1 VNPFEEDEESWSA
14 EPDEFDP
21 DSLGPDPPDATLS
34 TDVDGS
40 AADVPDGLVRA
51 FWASVLFLNVALGAL
66 SIGAMLIYF
75 RGDYAT
81 GVPALVIGLAAALA
95 AARYYRD
102 GTAGKYAED
111 ASDDMMGATDT
122 ADATDGDGDTAG
134 SNEEVGP

>member
-1 VNPFEEDEESWSA
+1 VNPLEEDEESWSN

-34 TDVDGS
+34 TDATSGGS

-75 RGDYAT
+75 RSDYAT
-81 GVPALVIGLAAALA
+81 GVPALVIGLAAAIA

-102 GTAGKYAED
+102 GTSGQYIEGERD
-111 ASDDMMGATDT
+111 GDS
-122 ADATDGDGDTAG
+122 ADATDGDAAESSGEA
-134 SNEEVGP
+134 NP